1 MAAVASTGILL
12 FLWNAGERL
21 FLRLHVELP
30 WVRGCLALT
39 LVQAICRKN
48 CVLVMLLYTAV
59 VCGRTVEGKKPFLA
73 VTMPNSWRQEF
84 EF

>member
-1 MAAVASTGILL
+1 VAAVASPGILL
-12 FLWNAGERL
+12 FLWNAEERL

-30 WVRGCLALT
+30 GVLGCLTLT

-59 VCGRTVEGKKPFLA
+59 VYGRTVGGQKA
-73 VTMPNSWRQEF
+73 VSCRDNAKFAEERV
-84 EF
+84 